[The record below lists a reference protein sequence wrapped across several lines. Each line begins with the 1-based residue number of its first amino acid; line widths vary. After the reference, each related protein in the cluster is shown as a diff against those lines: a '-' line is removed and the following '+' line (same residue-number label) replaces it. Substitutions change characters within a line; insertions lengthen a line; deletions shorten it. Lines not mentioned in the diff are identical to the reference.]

1 VLVFIFSLLSIT
13 IYLVTQTV
21 DAILREKK
29 KNNKLHV
36 DSAGS
41 EPKGIESN
49 TEESEVSSKK

>member
-29 KNNKLHV
+29 
-36 DSAGS
+36 
-41 EPKGIESN
+41 E
-49 TEESEVSSKK
+49 